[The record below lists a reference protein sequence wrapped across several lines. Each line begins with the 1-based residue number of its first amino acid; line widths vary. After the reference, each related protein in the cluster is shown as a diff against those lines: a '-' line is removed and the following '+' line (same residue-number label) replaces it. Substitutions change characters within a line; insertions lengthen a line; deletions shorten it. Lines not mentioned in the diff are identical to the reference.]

1 MSIFLAKVLHY
12 THLLKKVI
20 SILSSVPLVCF
31 WKVSLSRSSNQDFPI
46 LKIHIWHGLAALWCN
61 SHLIYWR
68 YNFCSVHLW
77 PCHLIFL
84 PVNILL
90 TISHI
95 INVYVSVILEVLF
108 TFSLQAH
115 EDGGYIK
122 LLVKE
127 EVKERVSGPVQR
139 VLNSFHSEVR
149 TFVQYFIIS
158 KIYVNAIKITLLIS
172 QQRAL

>member
-1 MSIFLAKVLHY
+1 M
-12 THLLKKVI
+12 
-20 SILSSVPLVCF
+20 
-31 WKVSLSRSSNQDFPI
+31 
-46 LKIHIWHGLAALWCN
+46 
-61 SHLIYWR
+61 
-68 YNFCSVHLW
+68 
-77 PCHLIFL
+77 
-84 PVNILL
+84 NILL

-108 TFSLQAH
+108 TFPLQAY

>member
-1 MSIFLAKVLHY
+1 MQCQFSLSRFDK
-12 THLLKKVI
+12 HLLKKVI
-20 SILSSVPLVCF
+20 SILCTVSLVCF
-31 WKVSLSRSSNQDFPI
+31 WKVSLSRSLNQDFPI

-77 PCHLIFL
+77 PCHPIFL

-90 TISHI
+90 TISNI
-95 INVYVSVILEVLF
+95 INVHVSVILEVLF
-108 TFSLQAH
+108 TFPLQAH

-158 KIYVNAIKITLLIS
+158 KIYLNTIKITLLIS

>member
-1 MSIFLAKVLHY
+1 MHCVFGMFLEGVTFKEFESRFSNIKDSHMAWFGCIVMQQ
-12 THLLKKVI
+12 
-20 SILSSVPLVCF
+20 SS
-31 WKVSLSRSSNQDFPI
+31 DI
-46 LKIHIWHGLAALWCN
+46 LKIRFLFSSPLALPP
-61 SHLIYWR
+61 
-68 YNFCSVHLW
+68 NF
-77 PCHLIFL
+77 F

-95 INVYVSVILEVLF
+95 IDVHVSVILEVLF
-108 TFSLQAH
+108 TFPLQAH

-158 KIYVNAIKITLLIS
+158 KIYLNAIKITLLIS
-172 QQRAL
+172 QRRAL

>member
-1 MSIFLAKVLHY
+1 MQFLF
-12 THLLKKVI
+12 
-20 SILSSVPLVCF
+20 SSPL
-31 WKVSLSRSSNQDFPI
+31 
-46 LKIHIWHGLAALWCN
+46 ALPA
-61 SHLIYWR
+61 
-68 YNFCSVHLW
+68 NF
-77 PCHLIFL
+77 F

-95 INVYVSVILEVLF
+95 IDVHVSVILEVLF
-108 TFSLQAH
+108 TFPLQAH

-149 TFVQYFIIS
+149 TFVQYFIIN
-158 KIYVNAIKITLLIS
+158 KIYLNAIKITLLIS

>member
-31 WKVSLSRSSNQDFPI
+31 WKVSLSRSLNQDFPI

-90 TISHI
+90 TISNI
-95 INVYVSVILEVLF
+95 IDVHVSVILEVLF
-108 TFSLQAH
+108 TFPLQAH

-122 LLVKE
+122 LLVKK

-158 KIYVNAIKITLLIS
+158 KIYLNATNTLLMS
-172 QQRAL
+172 QRRAL